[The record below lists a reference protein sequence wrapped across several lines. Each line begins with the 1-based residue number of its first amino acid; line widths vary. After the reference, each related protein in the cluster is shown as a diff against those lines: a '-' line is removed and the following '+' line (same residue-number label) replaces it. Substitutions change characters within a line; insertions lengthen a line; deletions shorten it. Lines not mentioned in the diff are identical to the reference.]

1 MKVRTD
7 AIELLPKL
15 IHHFDEPFADS
26 SAIPTYYVSQMA
38 RQRVTVILSGD
49 GGDELFA
56 GYRSYQKKDEFQ
68 AIRAVPR
75 GIRRMMLEPLARAL
89 PIETQGRNVL
99 KFVANSPS
107 DNSTETMGIYPYIKD
122 DLLTPHLRNELQQ
135 HPVQLAASI
144 LEDVHFSNKLAR
156 MQYLDARLYLPG
168 DILVKVDR
176 MSMANSLET
185 RAPLL
190 DYRVIEFAARLP
202 VELRIK
208 DGITKYLLKKLLR
221 RYVPEQIIN
230 KRKQGFAVPIN
241 GWFATTLSDFVRDV
255 LLEKR
260 ARERSLFKAKT
271 VEHVLNLH
279 QAGRRDYSTWIWT
292 LLNLELWFREYV
304 DG

>member
-1 MKVRTD
+1 
-7 AIELLPKL
+7 
-15 IHHFDEPFADS
+15 
-26 SAIPTYYVSQMA
+26 MA

-68 AIRAVPR
+68 AIRNVPR
-75 GIRRMMLEPLARAL
+75 AIRRTLLDPVANAL
-89 PIETQGRNVL
+89 PIEARGRNAL
-99 KFVANSPS
+99 KFVANSPT
-107 DNSTETMGIYPYIKD
+107 DNSTETLGIYPYIKD
-122 DLLTPHLRNELQQ
+122 DLLTPHLRSELQR
-135 HPVQLAASI
+135 HPVQVAASI
-144 LEDVHFSNKLAR
+144 LEDVPYSNKLAR

-208 DGITKYLLKKLLR
+208 DGVTKYLLKRILR
-221 RYVPEQIIN
+221 RYVPEQITN
-230 KRKQGFAVPIN
+230 KRKQGFAVPLN
-241 GWFATTLSDFVRDV
+241 MWFATTLSDFVRDV

-279 QAGRRDYSTWIWT
+279 RSGRRDYSTWIWT
-292 LLNLELWFREYV
+292 LLNLELWFRAYV
-304 DG
+304 DQAPDKEGHQSNNGSFLSSTKDVAESEL